1 MKVGRRD
8 AGTVSVLGL
17 TGRLVGEPDLR
28 ELDAHIAALLA
39 EGRLDVLI
47 NLAGLAWVNSTGLGA
62 LVAAFDAVRR
72 RGGRLKLCSVSDR
85 VDDVLGGC
93 GLYSVFEVHRTEE
106 AALASFLSP
115 GGTSVG
121 KRP

>member
-1 MKVGRRD
+1 MKIGRRD
-8 AGTVSVLGL
+8 AGAVSVLSL
-17 TGRLVGEPDLR
+17 TGRLAGEPDHR
-28 ELDAHIAALLA
+28 ELDAHIAALLV

-72 RGGRLKLCSVSDR
+72 RGGRLKLCAVSDR

-93 GLYSVFEVHRTEE
+93 GLYSMFDVHRTEE

-115 GGTSVG
+115 GEVSGG
-121 KRP
+121 NRP

>member
-1 MKVGRRD
+1 ML
-8 AGTVSVLGL
+8 SL
-17 TGRLVGEPDLR
+17 TGRLAGEPDHD
-28 ELDAHIAALLA
+28 ELDAQIVALLA

-72 RGGRLKLCSVSDR
+72 RGGRLKLCAVNDR

-93 GLYSVFEVHRTEE
+93 GLYSMFEVHRTEE
-106 AALASFLSP
+106 AALASLLSL
-115 GGTSVG
+115 GGASAEN
-121 KRP
+121 RP

>member
-8 AGTVSVLGL
+8 AGAVSVLSL
-17 TGRLVGEPDLR
+17 TGRLAGEP
-28 ELDAHIAALLA
+28 AHDGLAAQIVALLA

-72 RGGRLKLCSVSDR
+72 RGGRLKLCAVNDR

-93 GLYSVFEVHRTEE
+93 GLYSMFEVHRTEE
-106 AALASFLSP
+106 AALASFQLP
-115 GGTSVG
+115 GGAPAGGRS
-121 KRP
+121 

>member
-8 AGTVSVLGL
+8 AGAVSVLSL
-17 TGRLVGEPDLR
+17 TGRFAGEPEHR
-28 ELDAHIAALLA
+28 ELAAHIAALLA

-72 RGGRLKLCSVSDR
+72 RGGRLKLCAVSDR

-93 GLYSVFEVHRTEE
+93 GLYSMFEVHRTEE

-115 GGTSVG
+115 GGAPG
-121 KRP
+121 GNRP

>member
-8 AGTVSVLGL
+8 AGTVSVLAL
-17 TGRLVGEPDLR
+17 TGRLVGEPDHR

-62 LVAAFDAVRR
+62 LVAVYDAVRR
-72 RGGRLKLCSVSDR
+72 RGGRLKLCAVSDR

-106 AALASFLSP
+106 AALTAFLSP
-115 GGTSVG
+115 GGAPG
-121 KRP
+121 GNRP